1 MSLKAHRTL
10 YDPTG
15 LKVVRLTDFG
25 YEITNRKN
33 FARVV
38 FISDPKS
45 VSRTTLRPVG
55 SYSVRWVKA
64 QMLLDC
70 DDYRRLPWLV
80 PISVSIVL

>member
-1 MSLKAHRTL
+1 MYNKVKVQKKMHLTILVYTKAHRTL

-25 YEITNRKN
+25 YEITNREN

-45 VSRTTLRPVG
+45 VSRTTE
-55 SYSVRWVKA
+55 
-64 QMLLDC
+64 
-70 DDYRRLPWLV
+70 
-80 PISVSIVL
+80 IV